1 MATITTKLKPSI
13 GQRGVELSAPAA
25 ERRRVRLVRLSA
37 ACLLMV
43 LSAVIG
49 WLVFQTRA
57 DTVEVWVA
65 GASLDPGAVLSPAD
79 LFRETVA
86 ADSQLGALSTASDLS
101 GRTIRVGVPE
111 GAAITSQHL
120 FALGDSFAVAGVAQ
134 VGLVLRDG
142 QAPEGVQVN
151 DLLKLLLATDNQELR
166 ETLEAVPVLGVT
178 SDGGPELLVTVEL
191 PVDRA
196 DAFALAAARGDVVAT
211 IVGRR

>member
-1 MATITTKLKPSI
+1 MATITTRLKPSNT
-13 GQRGVELSAPAA
+13 QREVELSAPAA

-49 WLVFQTRA
+49 WLVFQTRGE
-57 DTVEVWVA
+57 TVDVWVA
-65 GASLDPGAVLSPAD
+65 RSSLDPGTVLAPAD
-79 LFRETVA
+79 LFRETVT
-86 ADSQLGALSTASDLS
+86 ADSQLAALSTDADVA

-111 GAAITSQHL
+111 GAAITEQHL
-120 FALGDSFAVAGVAQ
+120 FAVGDSFAVAGVAQ

-142 QAPEGVQVN
+142 QAPEGVQAN
-151 DLLKLLLATDNQELR
+151 DLLKLLLATDNQELQ
-166 ETLEAVPVLGVT
+166 ETLEAVPVLAVT